1 MNPKIIIDA
10 TEEPISLGECY
21 EHLRIDYDSDEP
33 VDSVLI
39 SLYLK
44 AAREHCE
51 QFLGCSIANKVLE
64 YTVPEFQDKIFLP
77 FSPVNEIVSVTYEVG
92 EYDSDGIAVSYGFL
106 DYVLVDDYIQAK
118 VSFPSGSNVKIRY
131 LTGYGFDSDAYPLPS
146 IIKIAILL
154 TLSHFYENRQDV
166 TEKQFYALPNGV
178 QSILRPY
185 RERLGMA

>member
-21 EHLRIDYDSDEP
+21 QHLRIDYDSDEP

-77 FSPVNEIVSVTYEVG
+77 FAPVNEITSVTYETG
-92 EYDSDGIAVSYGFL
+92 EYDSDGIAVSSTFT
-106 DYVLVDDYIQAK
+106 DYVLIDDYIQAK
-118 VSFPSGSNVKIRY
+118 VSFPEGANVKIRY
-131 LTGYGFDSDAYPLPS
+131 VAGYGFDSDAYPLPS
-146 IIKIAILL
+146 LIKVAMLL

-166 TEKQFYALPNGV
+166 TEKQMYALPNGV